1 MRKTMMTLTAGV
13 VLGAML
19 GGCGMEFQGDLG
31 NKNIRQHSIRYD
43 QSGSLIK
50 DKRFADDGMNE
61 RNRVNGKPLGSNNV
75 IGSHKNYRIEASRAI
90 AHKLT
95 EIDAIQSSSV
105 MLTDYSAY
113 VAVSLD
119 KGGLSMQSQA
129 QSHNSPQQIGRTH
142 LGLFSKDGAAAGKR
156 MSSMS
161 TGEDKLTEELKAQIA
176 AMVKELRP
184 NVQHVYVS
192 ANPEFAGRMAAYM
205 KDDEMGYPVQNYIM
219 EFNGL
224 VERVFPVV
232 RPGTSDQS
240 ILKTTSV
247 SRKYR
252 LLD

>member
-1 MRKTMMTLTAGV
+1 MRKKMMTLTAGV
-13 VLGAML
+13 VLSAML

-31 NKNIRQHSIRYD
+31 NKNIRQNSIRYD
-43 QSGSLIK
+43 SSGSLIK

-61 RNRVNGKPLGSNNV
+61 RNRVNGRHLRSNNLV
-75 IGSHKNYRIEASRAI
+75 GSHKNYRIEMSRAI
-90 AHKLT
+90 ADKLT
-95 EIDAIQSSSV
+95 EIDTVQSSSV
-105 MLTDYSAY
+105 MLADDNAY

-119 KGGLSMQSQA
+119 GGGLTMQSQN
-129 QSHNSPQQIGRTH
+129 QNSGRTH
-142 LGLFSKDGAAAGKR
+142 IGLFSKDGAQTGKR
-156 MSSMS
+156 MSSLS

-176 AMVKELRP
+176 SIVKELRP
-184 NVQHVYVS
+184 TIVHVYVS
-192 ANPEFAGRMAAYM
+192 ANPEFVGRMAAYM

-232 RPGTSDQS
+232 QPLTTDRG

-252 LLD
+252 ILD

>member
-1 MRKTMMTLTAGV
+1 MRKTMMTLAAGV
-13 VLGAML
+13 VLSAML

-31 NKNIRQHSIRYD
+31 NKNIRQNSIRYD
-43 QSGSLIK
+43 SSGALIK
-50 DKRFADDGMNE
+50 DRRFADDGMNE
-61 RNRVNGKPLGSNNV
+61 RNRVNGKPLGSNNL

-90 AHKLT
+90 ADKLT

-105 MLTDYSAY
+105 MLTDYTAY
-113 VAVSLD
+113 VAVSLN
-119 KGGLSMQSQA
+119 GGGVSMQSEG
-129 QSHNSPQQIGRTH
+129 QSEQIGRTH
-142 LGLFSKDGAAAGKR
+142 LGLFSKEGAQAGKR
-156 MSSMS
+156 MSSLS
-161 TGEDKLTEELKAQIA
+161 TGEDNLTEELKAQIA
-176 AMVKELRP
+176 SIVKELRP

-192 ANPEFAGRMAAYM
+192 ANPEFVGRMAAYM

-232 RPGTSDQS
+232 KTETKDQN